1 MACKSVL
8 IGMPPLTTEQCVV
21 CYSTRSVHR
30 LLCLDRPYF
39 LGLILLRSQQTLTKA
54 TSQYRAD
61 MVSCFH
67 WRRFGLLFFGLLP
80 LLALASVRFCF
91 RFFRWPRLVVQ
102 ISKVRQHPTC
112 SGTGDSNCLLLAA
125 SLFRCAF
132 LRLVDMSKSL
142 KDDASLER
150 ACPLVGNGGAQQPAA
165 KAGGWCGKAGGRGH
179 KCPSPRSGAYAS
191 GAGATKHLR
200 THIFP
205 RPAPGTACENHP
217 AS

>member
-1 MACKSVL
+1 MWEIRKWLGFSTRRHLLSPAQAAMAGCCAYLLSTTAWIAMACKSVL

-39 LGLILLRSQQTLTKA
+39 LGQILLRSQQTLTKA

-112 SGTGDSNCLLLAA
+112 SGTGDSN
-125 SLFRCAF
+125 
-132 LRLVDMSKSL
+132 
-142 KDDASLER
+142 
-150 ACPLVGNGGAQQPAA
+150 
-165 KAGGWCGKAGGRGH
+165 
-179 KCPSPRSGAYAS
+179 
-191 GAGATKHLR
+191 
-200 THIFP
+200 
-205 RPAPGTACENHP
+205 
-217 AS
+217 